1 MAAHL
6 ASSAVWRSLSVALI
20 SAVRDRRYSSAM
32 TIDYL
37 ANHRSSI
44 PKLARYFFDEWRPV
58 YEQRGMTLDDV
69 TVSFEA
75 RANVDLLPLTLVG
88 IDRDHVIGTGSLKLD
103 DLEVR
108 PELNPW
114 LGGLFVVPERRNQ
127 GFGTALIERLLH
139 EARRLHL
146 VDLYPFVG
154 LREINPVIFR
164 AVAIQFFSLAFDD
177 AEPFRVELIQ
187 IRGQYLKLGQQL
199 ELQFLRQRRDL
210 SSAQFI
216 KDDLEHQ
223 RSNINSP
230 HPRANPGNDLPCNC
244 SGLFSEFHG
253 GNVLASVAPNKNNFV
268 ADLHII
274 DVADVD
280 HHQIHRYPAN
290 KGATL
295 PAHQDGGATI

>member
-1 MAAHL
+1 
-6 ASSAVWRSLSVALI
+6 
-20 SAVRDRRYSSAM
+20 M

-127 GFGTALIERLLH
+127 GVGTALIERLLY
-139 EARRLHL
+139 EGRRLHL
-146 VDLYPFVG
+146 ADLYLWTPSA
-154 LREINPVIFR
+154 E
-164 AVAIQFFSLAFDD
+164 SLYA
-177 AEPFRVELIQ
+177 
-187 IRGQYLKLGQQL
+187 KLGWNTIERL
-199 ELQFLRQRRDL
+199 DYC
-210 SSAQFI
+210 
-216 KDDLEHQ
+216 
-223 RSNINSP
+223 
-230 HPRANPGNDLPCNC
+230 GY
-244 SGLFSEFHG
+244 
-253 GNVLASVAPNKNNFV
+253 SVSVMKV
-268 ADLHII
+268 
-274 DVADVD
+274 
-280 HHQIHRYPAN
+280 
-290 KGATL
+290 TL
-295 PAHQDGGATI
+295 